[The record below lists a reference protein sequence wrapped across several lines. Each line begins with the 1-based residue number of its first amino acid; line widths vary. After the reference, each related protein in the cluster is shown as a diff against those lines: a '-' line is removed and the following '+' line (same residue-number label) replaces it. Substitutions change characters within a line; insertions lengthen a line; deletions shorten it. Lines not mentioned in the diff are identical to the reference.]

1 MELYTKDNGKKPAKY
16 FIVALDTRHNLS
28 EFFDVIVNKSAS
40 IRLEKELEWL
50 KSTLRNKL
58 YDYLSDIEYVKLDI
72 NAEICR
78 ER

>member
-16 FIVALDTRHNLS
+16 FIVAPDTRHNLS

-58 YDYLSDIEYVKLDI
+58 YDYLSDIEYVKLEI